1 MPDILNHIDRISLNA
16 VIPQV
21 FANADIHPQSDVW
34 QHDVNFER
42 GRLYL
47 VEANSG
53 TGKSSLCSYIYGYRN
68 DYEGTISFDSTDIKT
83 LGVAEWT
90 TMRLQCLSLLW
101 QELRLFSELTA
112 WENIA
117 IKNQLTH
124 YQSENQINQWFEALG
139 IADRK
144 HTLVGRMS
152 FGQQQRVALIRAL
165 CQPFSF
171 IFVDEPISHLD
182 DTNSAIVGQ
191 ILTDEA
197 HRQGA
202 AVVVTSIGK
211 HMQLNYDKTLR
222 L

>member
-1 MPDILNHIDRISLNA
+1 MNTISLRN

-34 QHDVNFER
+34 LHDVDFER

-47 VEANSG
+47 IEANSG
-53 TGKSSLCSYIYGYRN
+53 TGKSSLCSYIYGYRR
-68 DYEGTISFDSTDIKT
+68 DYEGTICFDSTDIKT
-83 LGVAEWT
+83 LGVAGWT
-90 TMRLQCLSLLW
+90 AVRQQTLSLLW
-101 QELRLFSELTA
+101 QELRLFTELTA
-112 WENIA
+112 WENVVV
-117 IKNQLTH
+117 KNQLTRH
-124 YQSENQINQWFEALG
+124 QSERQIDQWFEALG

-144 HTLVGRMS
+144 HTLIGRMS

>member
-1 MPDILNHIDRISLNA
+1 MNTISLRN

-34 QHDVNFER
+34 LHDVDFER

-47 VEANSG
+47 IEANSG
-53 TGKSSLCSYIYGYRN
+53 TGKSSLCSYIYGYRR
-68 DYEGTISFDSTDIKT
+68 DYEGTICFDSTDIKT
-83 LGVAEWT
+83 LGVAGWT
-90 TMRLQCLSLLW
+90 AVRQQTLSLLW
-101 QELRLFSELTA
+101 QELRLFTELTA
-112 WENIA
+112 WENVVV
-117 IKNQLTH
+117 KNQLTH
-124 YQSENQINQWFEALG
+124 HQSERQIDQWFEALG

-144 HTLVGRMS
+144 HTLIGRMS

-197 HRQGA
+197 RRQGA